1 MTIEEAWVPEPS
13 GCPPVKDD
21 RRGAERHLCHLQPF
35 WRIGGADP
43 RATPPLRI
51 HNLSA
56 TGIGLRVRQP
66 LKPGMGLVILL
77 QSHRGRLSRPLAVRV
92 MHATLLADGDW
103 LLGCQFVRRLSEQD
117 MQELLDEQ

>member
-1 MTIEEAWVPEPS
+1 M
-13 GCPPVKDD
+13 
-21 RRGAERHLCHLQPF
+21 
-35 WRIGGADP
+35 
-43 RATPPLRI
+43 RI

-56 TGIGLRVRQP
+56 TGIGLRVQQP

-77 QSHRGRLSRPLAVRV
+77 QSRRRQLSRPLAVRV
-92 MHATLLADGDW
+92 MHATPLADGDW